1 MGDSSSAQLGD
12 SLQVQLG
19 SAFIKDQGPG
29 LLSSCPSSSFSSPI
43 SSALKQMVS
52 IMKGDLVNRT
62 QRALGHL
69 YCPVERR
76 VLRKGSRDSRCPSVS
91 HARGGGIFF
100 DWIPVTPAGD
110 EPECPLAST
119 CLPCWSVE
127 NCVQEG
133 WGGVR

>member
-1 MGDSSSAQLGD
+1 
-12 SLQVQLG
+12 
-19 SAFIKDQGPG
+19 
-29 LLSSCPSSSFSSPI
+29 
-43 SSALKQMVS
+43 
-52 IMKGDLVNRT
+52 MKGDLVNRT

-91 HARGGGIFF
+91 HARGAGVFF

-119 CLPCWSVE
+119 CLPSLP
-127 NCVQEG
+127 QSGEG
-133 WGGVR
+133 ARPRLKDRVSANRHRRLSD

>member
-69 YCPVERR
+69 CCPVERR
-76 VLRKGSRDSRCPSVS
+76 VRGAETPDARLLVMREVGGFSLTGFLSLLRVMSPSAPWPAPACPVGLLRIVCK
-91 HARGGGIFF
+91 RGGMG
-100 DWIPVTPAGD
+100 
-110 EPECPLAST
+110 
-119 CLPCWSVE
+119 
-127 NCVQEG
+127 
-133 WGGVR
+133 